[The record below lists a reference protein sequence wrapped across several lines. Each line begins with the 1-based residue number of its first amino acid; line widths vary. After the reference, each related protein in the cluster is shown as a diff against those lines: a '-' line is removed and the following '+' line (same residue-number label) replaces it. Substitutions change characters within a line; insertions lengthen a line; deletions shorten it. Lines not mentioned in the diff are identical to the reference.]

1 MSWTKVVFVFLFVIV
16 QIKGFL
22 APGGRPRVNVLA
34 LGDKTSGDVREVYRN
49 PVAQAFSTFIIKP
62 SDVSSSGV
70 VDLDSIDWS
79 CRKRKKTSLRRLS
92 DDLCRALKQREWF
105 VTGNVDPKFFS
116 NDFYFQDPDVA
127 TAGGVEVY
135 ARGVAKI
142 FSPGTRAEV
151 IKSEVDDGANT
162 LTVTWRIEGRVSIGP
177 RGLPIKPFLVFS
189 DLTVDENGLITSQQD
204 RFSIP
209 GWDIFLSAI
218 FPFTIGK
225 LTAPP
230 ALPASQLSDLEG

>member
-1 MSWTKVVFVFLFVIV
+1 MSWTKVVFVFLFVGV

-22 APGGRPRVNVLA
+22 APGGHPRVNILA
-34 LGDKTSGDVREVYRN
+34 LGDETSGDVREVYRN
-49 PVAQAFSTFIIKP
+49 PVAQAFSTFIKP
-62 SDVSSSGV
+62 SDV

-151 IKSEVDDGANT
+151 IKSEVDDGASM

-189 DLTVDENGLITSQQD
+189 DLMVDENGLITSQQD

-230 ALPASQLSDLEG
+230 ALSASQLSDLEG